1 MPNPGFFKLNFEFN
15 KQDFH
20 TTKFANVKRKNKL
33 LKYVVI
39 YSASKLL
46 FHKTIEKYHKT
57 KFRCTIF
64 EIRNTSQI

>member
-39 YSASKLL
+39 LYTLQVNFCFTKL
-46 FHKTIEKYHKT
+46 
-57 KFRCTIF
+57 
-64 EIRNTSQI
+64 